1 MWLVAGVLLGL
12 VVLVSLLGFHV
23 GPHAHAAAGL
33 LGLIAAA
40 WLIVMA
46 AEGRSAPVLWALLS
60 ADLVVSGG
68 IGVMAWKGLK
78 SRGAYVANRHLISPV
93 GAEGSAIGDLDPE
106 GIVRVNGENWS
117 AVSLNGTVRDRTRV
131 QVVKVNGVRLEVWGE
146 DGELGNGVP
155 QIQSVALEDI
165 AVSDQV
171 ATEQTPSPSGPEDT
185 RGDGK

>member
-1 MWLVAGVLLGL
+1 
-12 VVLVSLLGFHV
+12 
-23 GPHAHAAAGL
+23 
-33 LGLIAAA
+33 
-40 WLIVMA
+40 
-46 AEGRSAPVLWALLS
+46 
-60 ADLVVSGG
+60 
-68 IGVMAWKGLK
+68 
-78 SRGAYVANRHLISPV
+78 
-93 GAEGSAIGDLDPE
+93 
-106 GIVRVNGENWS
+106 VNGENWS